1 MLWILGAIATI
12 AAALVPAAGA
22 GSRDNGPTAMS
33 TIYVEY
39 AMNCTFTLKDDF
51 GRRLTSIPPG
61 TYQVEVSTPIM
72 FKLVVPGG
80 VGVDHIAP
88 NDFTGCKGWV
98 QFQLQGPGVD
108 LFTTL
113 DSGCDAFLLLPA
125 QTFKAG
131 ATYTFQDLN
140 QPTVTRTTLPVATS
154 GTAETPS
161 SPYSAWNGKSETVKD
176 IVGSAIRTSP
186 LRGTLEASL
195 SKTGKPSLQRLGKGV
210 TTLKAGRYKL
220 VIDDKDTRG
229 GFSVQ
234 GVGKKAKDLTTAPF
248 TGQKSA
254 TLNLSVGRWMFYSG
268 LGKVYYY
275 FRVTR

>member
-1 MLWILGAIATI
+1 MLALV
-12 AAALVPAAGA
+12 AALVPTAVAS
-22 GSRDNGPTAMS
+22 SRDDSPAAIP

-51 GRRLTSIPPG
+51 GRRISSIPPG